1 MGSNLIGH
9 LHPDFIKTVEE
20 VKTMLRTVWGT
31 KNDLTFPISGTGS
44 AGMETCVAN
53 LVAKD
58 DKVLVLTNGYFGVRF
73 SEMCRRHGAEVIGYK
88 PDNKLNNRLTL
99 SSVAWGKNFE
109 AESVKAMVE
118 KHKPK
123 IVFVVNAETS
133 TGVH

>member
-9 LHPDFIKTVEE
+9 LHPDFIATVEE

-31 KNDLTFPISGTGS
+31 KNELTFPISGTGS

-53 LVAKD
+53 LVAEG

-73 SEMCRRHGAEVIGYK
+73 AEMCTRHGAVVTPVKIDWGLNFKAEHVKTQVEEHK
-88 PDNKLNNRLTL
+88 PD
-99 SSVAWGKNFE
+99 
-109 AESVKAMVE
+109 
-118 KHKPK
+118 

-133 TGVH
+133 TGVF